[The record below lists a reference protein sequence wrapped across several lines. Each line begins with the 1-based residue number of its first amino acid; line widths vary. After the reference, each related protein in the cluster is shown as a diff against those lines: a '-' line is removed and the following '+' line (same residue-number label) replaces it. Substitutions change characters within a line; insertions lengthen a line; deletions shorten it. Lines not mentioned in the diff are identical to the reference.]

1 MSLVDKGS
9 SDMAQTRRIL
19 RDSWNGA
26 YASSNQRV
34 GSGYKAVNNI
44 SDLLGRQNYSCGGP
58 SQVQADKPGMKR
70 LIGSNPNNC
79 DGSGI
84 PPSTTNTKWVSDT
97 SDYIRY
103 KKQRAIMRNYSDTPK
118 NPYMC

>member
-1 MSLVDKGS
+1 MSLVDKS
-9 SDMAQTRRIL
+9 SSETAQVRKIL
-19 RDSWNGA
+19 RDSWNGG
-26 YASSNQRV
+26 YAASTQRV
-34 GSGYKAVNNI
+34 GGAYKAVNNI

-58 SQVQADKPGMKR
+58 SQVQASKPGLKR

-103 KKQRAIMRNYSDTPK
+103 KKQRAVLRNINAAK
-118 NPYMC
+118 N

>member
-9 SDMAQTRRIL
+9 SEMAQTRRIL
-19 RDSWNGA
+19 RDSWNGS